1 VSVTFGGVPSSDK
14 MKPVPSGERTL
25 STEGRQ
31 MRERDGYDRVYHR
44 VLGIG
49 LLVSVAVFGAT
60 VAWDRQNAGAADVG
74 EDAQAGAQLALAY
87 ADAQPAEL
95 ADVRVTEAD
104 EVAASLPAP
113 DAATSTE
120 AAALDLEPPKL
131 SMASSGSLISVSLV
145 DAPDDQIESA
155 IEYDRLGAAV
165 AAAANGA
172 GDANTWER
180 VGGFRIPEGSGRR
193 GPLIIGGG
201 GGGCQ
206 GPRTV
211 RLPGT
216 RIGGFS
222 GIGVGTP
229 GRRL

>member
-1 VSVTFGGVPSSDK
+1 MS
-14 MKPVPSGERTL
+14 ERA
-25 STEGRQ
+25 
-31 MRERDGYDRVYHR
+31 GYDKVYHR

-49 LLVSVAVFGAT
+49 LLVSVAVLGAT
-60 VAWDRQNAGAADVG
+60 LAWGRLNAEAADVG
-74 EDAQAGAQLALAY
+74 EEAQAGAQLALAFV
-87 ADAQPAEL
+87 DAQPAEL
-95 ADVRVTEAD
+95 ADVRVTDAD

-113 DAATSTE
+113 DAATSTVE
-120 AAALDLEPPKL
+120 AALDLEPPKL

-172 GDANTWER
+172 GDSDTWER
-180 VGGFRIPEGSGRR
+180 GGLSRIPEGSGR

-201 GGGCQ
+201 GGGDCQ
-206 GPRTV
+206 GPTTV
-211 RLPGT
+211 LIPGT

-222 GIGVGTP
+222 GITLGTP
-229 GRRL
+229 GRRF

>member
-1 VSVTFGGVPSSDK
+1 MS
-14 MKPVPSGERTL
+14 ERA
-25 STEGRQ
+25 
-31 MRERDGYDRVYHR
+31 GYDKVHHR

-49 LLVSVAVFGAT
+49 LLVSVAVLGAT
-60 VAWDRQNAGAADVG
+60 LAWGRLNAGAAGVG
-74 EDAQAGAQLALAY
+74 EEAQAGAQLALAY

-104 EVAASLPAP
+104 EVAASLAAP

-120 AAALDLEPPKL
+120 AATLDLEPPKL

-145 DAPDDQIESA
+145 DAPDDQIASA

-172 GDANTWER
+172 GDADTWAR
-180 VGGFRIPEGSGRR
+180 VGGFRIPEGSGR

-201 GGGCQ
+201 GSGCQ
-206 GPRTV
+206 GPTTV

-222 GIGVGTP
+222 GIGIGTP
-229 GRRL
+229 TRRF

>member
-1 VSVTFGGVPSSDK
+1 MSEWAGNDK
-14 MKPVPSGERTL
+14 
-25 STEGRQ
+25 
-31 MRERDGYDRVYHR
+31 VYHR

-60 VAWDRQNAGAADVG
+60 LAWGRLNAGAADVG
-74 EDAQAGAQLALAY
+74 EKAQAAAQLALAY

-120 AAALDLEPPKL
+120 EAALDLEPPKL

-172 GDANTWER
+172 GDADTWAR
-180 VGGFRIPEGSGRR
+180 VGGFRIPEGSGGR

-201 GGGCQ
+201 GSGCQ
-206 GPRTV
+206 GPTRV
-211 RLPGT
+211 VLPGT

-222 GIGVGTP
+222 GMGIGGTT
-229 GRRL
+229 RRF

>member
-1 VSVTFGGVPSSDK
+1 MS
-14 MKPVPSGERTL
+14 ERA
-25 STEGRQ
+25 
-31 MRERDGYDRVYHR
+31 GYDKVYHR

-60 VAWDRQNAGAADVG
+60 LAWGRLNAGAADVG
-74 EDAQAGAQLALAY
+74 EKAQAGAQLALAY

-120 AAALDLEPPKL
+120 EAALDLEPPKL
-131 SMASSGSLISVSLV
+131 SLASSGSLISVSLV
-145 DAPDDQIESA
+145 DAPDEQIASA

-172 GDANTWER
+172 GVIDTWAS
-180 VGGFRIPEGSGRR
+180 VSPPESFRR

-201 GGGCQ
+201 GSGCQ
-206 GPRTV
+206 GPTRV
-211 RLPGT
+211 VLPGT

-222 GIGVGTP
+222 GMGIGGTT
-229 GRRL
+229 RRF